1 MYLIIFFLLVTGA
14 VLPCNR
20 SSYRNFVPILTVA
33 LDIQAQFHITAS
45 ISSLLFTGSTI
56 GFFLGT
62 FVYERI
68 FAFLSSSR
76 LSRFLFCQSQTST
89 GSGKPTRRRRGG
101 GPRSNGSLASSASQG
116 RYITLVLFSCLHAT
130 FFVIMG
136 LRINFGC
143 ALLAY
148 VIAAFCRAFLTGEF
162 ILLFLGQVGLLT

>member
-1 MYLIIFFLLVTGA
+1 VHTY
-14 VLPCNR
+14 C
-20 SSYRNFVPILTVA
+20 NFVSCSLLLT

-45 ISSLLFTGSTI
+45 ISSLLFTGSTV

-62 FVYERI
+62 FAYERVL
-68 FAFLSSSR
+68 AFLSSSK
-76 LSRFLFCQSQTST
+76 LSGFPFCKSQTST

-101 GPRSNGSLASSASQG
+101 GPRSNGSVASSASQG
-116 RYITLVLFSCLHAT
+116 RYVTLVLFSCIHAT

-162 ILLFLGQVGLLT
+162 HLLFPG